1 MPKSHIEETKSG
13 EASCAR
19 CVSIYWSVQKLLSAP
34 HPPPVHH
41 IYSEITETERC
52 DDFMREFP
60 QIRKDL
66 FNRLGKYDLEPG
78 ILERIK
84 SLRVNDYD
92 KEVLEQ
98 NYHHYRWWLIRYAHP
113 PQNLG
118 KLAYHWK
125 ISGKMKCKRCSTT
138 CFQRVNITRIAVAIF
153 VDSKARSPNHL
164 FLHLHLD
171 HLSMTYALAP
181 ILPMQCLNQP
191 RIQSLRNQPCAV
203 E

>member
-1 MPKSHIEETKSG
+1 MPKPHIEETKSG

-98 NYHHYRWWLIRYAHP
+98 NYHHYRWWLIRLTE
-113 PQNLG
+113 QEL
-118 KLAYHWK
+118 
-125 ISGKMKCKRCSTT
+125 R
-138 CFQRVNITRIAVAIF
+138 QREGFFNFYWQKSQGTMI
-153 VDSKARSPNHL
+153 L
-164 FLHLHLD
+164 
-171 HLSMTYALAP
+171 ALA
-181 ILPMQCLNQP
+181 IGAE
-191 RIQSLRNQPCAV
+191 RVADYSWRYWGARAAV
-203 E
+203 TEQKFERPSDNDTV